1 MYFCWLEVGHTLY
14 TLYLGIV
21 PVVIRGLTSVKYV
34 TWIHR
39 EENLVCQHCLKRRH
53 NFCRGKVARVLRI
66 WQQCKVQ
73 LEKNKQ
79 YQPDINTKT
88 MSLAI
93 FLQIHTLPYLNC
105 GWKEWSQ
112 IITRSKKQTV
122 AACYKHC
129 QKARP
134 YFKQKRTSR
143 RYQMH
148 TLTVAFAFVE
158 TLFSK

>member
-1 MYFCWLEVGHTLY
+1 MSHGY
-14 TLYLGIV
+14 I
-21 PVVIRGLTSVKYV
+21 
-34 TWIHR
+34 
-39 EENLVCQHCLKRRH
+39 ENLVCQHCLKRRH

-112 IITRSKKQTV
+112 IITRSNKQTV

-134 YFKQKRTSR
+134 YFKQKKHLDVTKCILWRLPLPSLKHCLASNVNICKTFYYRKS
-143 RYQMH
+143 
-148 TLTVAFAFVE
+148 LEVF
-158 TLFSK
+158 